1 MHSSWIRAPILE
13 SPHAF
18 TTRAGGVSR
27 GPYATLNLSLGVG
40 DVPEHVAEN
49 RRRVLAAFG
58 NPPSFGLDQVHGH
71 RVVVAE
77 GPGVAEGDG
86 AVTDV
91 PGLLLRV
98 STADCYPLLFE
109 DPDTGAVGAAHAGWR
124 GVAAGIVENLVGTMR
139 EAFGTEP
146 ARLRVA
152 IGPGICG
159 RCYQVGPEVARAV
172 GGFAVPD
179 PRAEGRFLLDLAA
192 AIEARLR
199 ALGVRHLW
207 RANRCTFE
215 DEGLFSYR
223 RQGPRSG
230 RMWGVIQRA
239 L

>member
-1 MHSSWIRAPILE
+1 MHPEWIRAPNLE

-18 TTRAGGVSR
+18 TTRAGGVSQ

-40 DVPEHVAEN
+40 DDPEHVAEN

-58 NPPSFGLDQVHGH
+58 DPPSFGLDQVHGA

-86 AVTDV
+86 AVSRV

-98 STADCYPLLFE
+98 STADCYPLLLE
-109 DPDTGAVGAAHAGWR
+109 DPDTQAVGVAHAGWR
-124 GVAAGIVENLVGTMR
+124 GVAAGIVENVVRTMQST
-139 EAFGTEP
+139 FGSDP

-192 AIEARLR
+192 AIEDRLKK
-199 ALGVRHLW
+199 LGVRNLW
-207 RANRCTFE
+207 RANRCTYE
-215 DEGLFSYR
+215 DETLFSYR
-223 RQGPRSG
+223 RQGRKSG

>member
-1 MHSSWIRAPILE
+1 MHPIRAPNLE

-18 TTRAGGVSR
+18 TTRQGGVSQ
-27 GPYATLNLSLGVG
+27 GPYATLNLSYAVG
-40 DVPEHVAEN
+40 DRPEHVAEN

-58 NPPSFGLDQVHGH
+58 EPPSFGLDQVHGG
-71 RVVVAE
+71 RVVHAE
-77 GPGVAEGDG
+77 GPGIAEGDA

-98 STADCYPLLFE
+98 SVADCYPLLFE
-109 DPDTGAVGAAHAGWR
+109 DPKSGAVGAAHAGWR
-124 GVAAGIVENLVGTMR
+124 GVAAGIVENTVRALQ
-139 EAFGTEP
+139 EAFQSDPET
-146 ARLRVA
+146 LRVA

-159 RCYQVGPEVARAV
+159 RCYQVGLEVVDAV

-179 PRAEGRFLLDLAA
+179 PGAEGRFLLDLPA

-199 ALGVRHLW
+199 ALGVKNIW

-215 DEGLFSYR
+215 DEELFSYR
-223 RQGPRSG
+223 RQGRESG